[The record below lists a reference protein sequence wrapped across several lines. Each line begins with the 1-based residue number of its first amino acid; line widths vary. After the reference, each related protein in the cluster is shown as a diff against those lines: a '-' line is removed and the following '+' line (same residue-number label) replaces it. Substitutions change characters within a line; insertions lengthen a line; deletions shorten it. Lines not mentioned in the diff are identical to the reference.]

1 MSTFTE
7 NYDLIKPSEED
18 YFDVQDFNENFDA
31 IDGQMALT
39 EQEIAGVN
47 EKIGSP
53 AESGQTIF
61 SLLNNM
67 EFPSLIKSIQRVFYH
82 NKNTGKELSINTVD
96 PAHCIVLM
104 ERVYDNYDAG
114 RPYVDYTLSSSQLTI
129 SHGTSSYS
137 TNVICCGFWIIEF
150 N

>member
-7 NYDLIKPSEED
+7 NYDLIKPDEGD

-39 EQEIAGVN
+39 EQEIAGVH
-47 EKIGSP
+47 EKIGTP

-61 SLLNNM
+61 SLLNHM
-67 EFPSLIKSIQRVFYH
+67 EIPPLIKSIQRVFYH
-82 NKNTGKELSINTVD
+82 NKNTGKTLSINTVD
-96 PAHCIVLM
+96 PARCVVLM
-104 ERVYDNYDAG
+104 ERIYDNYDAG
-114 RPYVDYTLSSSQLTI
+114 RPYVDYTLSSDLLTI
-129 SHGTSSYS
+129 SNGTGSYS

-150 N
+150 H

>member
-7 NYDLIKPSEED
+7 NYDLIKPGEED

-53 AESGQTIF
+53 TESGQTIF

-82 NKNTGKELSINTVD
+82 NKNTGKELSINIVD

-114 RPYVDYTLSSSQLTI
+114 RPYVDYTLSSDLLTI

-150 N
+150 H

>member
-67 EFPSLIKSIQRVFYH
+67 EFPPLVKSIQRVIYH
-82 NKNTGKELSINTVD
+82 NKKTESTLSIAPVD
-96 PAHCIVLM
+96 PARCIVLM
-104 ERVYDNYDAG
+104 ERIYDNYDAG
-114 RPYVDYTLSSSQLTI
+114 CPYVDYTLSSNLLTV
-129 SHGTSSYS
+129 SHGTSSYTTYS
-137 TNVICCGFWIIEF
+137 ICRGFWIIEF

>member
-39 EQEIAGVN
+39 EREIAGVN

-67 EFPSLIKSIQRVFYH
+67 KFPSLIKSIQRVFYH

-114 RPYVDYTLSSSQLTI
+114 RPYVDYTLSSNLLTI
-129 SHGTSSYS
+129 SHGTASYS

>member
-67 EFPSLIKSIQRVFYH
+67 EFPPLVKSIQRVFYH

-96 PAHCIVLM
+96 PARCVVLM
-104 ERVYDNYDAG
+104 ERIYDNYDAG

-137 TNVICCGFWIIEF
+137 TYIICCGFWIIEL